1 MSIALYRKY
10 RPKNFAEVSGQNH
23 IKITL
28 QNEIES
34 DRVVHAYMFCGPRGT
49 GKTTLARL
57 LSKAVN
63 CTDIQASG
71 EPCNKCQSCEDIIAG
86 KALDIIEIDAASHTG
101 VDNVRENIIQNARF
115 TPTKKKF
122 KVFIIDEVH
131 MLSISA
137 FNALLK
143 ILEEPPKYVIFIL
156 ATTEAHKVP
165 STIISRCQR
174 FDFKKINLLEIVERL
189 KWIVGREEI
198 RVDEKVL
205 SLIAKQ
211 SGGCV
216 RDAESLLEQVLSL
229 GEKNITLEQS
239 ELILPKTDFDLLYKL
254 FEFIINKQTA
264 EAIELINKMV
274 EDGIDIAQFTDGLI
288 EFVRKTLIYKISNNL
303 QEFSREVDEDVVN
316 QVMKLLPKLDEVRM
330 TTIIKKLII
339 TKDLFKQ
346 NYLSQLPLE
355 IAVFDLTASGKPMAK
370 PVLAQP
376 ENVVPPPPQ
385 PQPEPQVQAEPEPK
399 PVEPQLPSL
408 TPSLQTGSE
417 VQPQSQNEPQPQPAP
432 QPPPLTPSLQT
443 GSEVQPQLQNESQP
457 QPEPQSPPL
466 TPSLQTGSEVQSQSQ
481 NEPQPQPA
489 PASVG
494 VLDLNL
500 INEKWQQI
508 LNKVKQEHSAL
519 HMSLQMGKP
528 ISQNGQTVVIGF
540 LFEIQRQRIE
550 SPVSKRIVQD
560 LMQEVVGHQL
570 QIETKIEPGLSLSDI
585 SQNSNSGPAPEMS
598 VDASAADVAS
608 EFDGEVIDEL

>member
-432 QPPPLTPSLQT
+432 
-443 GSEVQPQLQNESQP
+443 
-457 QPEPQSPPL
+457 
-466 TPSLQTGSEVQSQSQ
+466 
-481 NEPQPQPA
+481 
-489 PASVG
+489 ASVG

>member
-417 VQPQSQNEPQPQPAP
+417 VQ
-432 QPPPLTPSLQT
+432 
-443 GSEVQPQLQNESQP
+443 
-457 QPEPQSPPL
+457 
-466 TPSLQTGSEVQSQSQ
+466 SQSQ